1 MVYKKIGHIVL
12 SLSTIAMLIGC
23 DSKPSTTEQAP
34 IEQIDANEQDPSTNV
49 ATNNDEVEAIRNATL
64 PNFSNSLTIAQAFEH
79 WKGCSNP
86 TWESKT
92 GDRGERMVMFKCQID
107 NYMVGEPTDG
117 DSASMIFNA
126 NPAGIKVVDA
136 GLGNKLKNIEAFV
149 AFNISVDGSSFEA
162 VSSATK
168 VNFKDGKSY
177 ISESTN
183 VSGELG
189 VLNQIYKNIMPY
201 LAVSNDNYKNRQ

>member
-1 MVYKKIGHIVL
+1 MGYQKIGQIVL
-12 SLSTIAMLIGC
+12 SLSIITMLMGC
-23 DSKPSTTEQAP
+23 DSKSSTTEQAP
-34 IEQIDANEQDPSTNV
+34 IEQIDATEQDPSGSV
-49 ATNNDEVEAIRNATL
+49 DSYGDEIESIRNATL
-64 PNFSNSLTIAQAFEH
+64 PDFSNSLSIAQAFEQ
-79 WKGCSNP
+79 WKGCSSP
-86 TWESKT
+86 KWESKT

-136 GLGNKLKNIEAFV
+136 GLNSKLKNVEAFV

-162 VSSATK
+162 VSSAIK

-189 VLNQIYKNIMPY
+189 ILNQIYKNIMPY
-201 LAVSNDNYKNRQ
+201 VAVTGENYKNRQ